1 MQEHTPPMLI
11 AAARRFRLAA
21 SAKLGLGG
29 SEGSGSKGSG
39 SEGGRSVSWT
49 SKSAVRLES
58 SKYQQKGEEARSYA

>member
-1 MQEHTPPMLI
+1 VKAVKAV
-11 AAARRFRLAA
+11 AAAAVKAA
-21 SAKLGLGG
+21 AAGAAAAGAA
-29 SEGSGSKGSG
+29 GSG